1 MTTSAAF
8 TSLSRICSSNG
19 KLGNMQKKRMRAGLE
34 TKARKRK
41 NAAPILSRALSRVNV
56 SVEEGSAKD
65 PATARDYRG
74 MLPDVLAILNE
85 NTRLRGE
92 VVR

>member
-1 MTTSAAF
+1 MESW
-8 TSLSRICSSNG
+8 
-19 KLGNMQKKRMRAGLE
+19 E
-34 TKARKRK
+34 TCRKREC
-41 NAAPILSRALSRVNV
+41 APAWNQSAQTQKCNTHLSRALSRVNV

-92 VVR
+92 VVRLRAENARLKMAAER

>member
-1 MTTSAAF
+1 
-8 TSLSRICSSNG
+8 
-19 KLGNMQKKRMRAGLE
+19 MQKKRMRAGLE

-41 NAAPILSRALSRVNV
+41 NATPILSRALSRVNV

-74 MLPDVLAILNE
+74 MLPDLLAILNE

-92 VVR
+92 VVRLRAENARLKMAAER

>member
-1 MTTSAAF
+1 M
-8 TSLSRICSSNG
+8 
-19 KLGNMQKKRMRAGLE
+19 
-34 TKARKRK
+34 
-41 NAAPILSRALSRVNV
+41 NV

-92 VVR
+92 VVRLRAENARLKIAAER